1 LKDNL
6 ELASSYSLADEL
18 VAIPKFLVSSNLEIG
33 KETFDSLFERDSMR
47 SKFVILEIIFK
58 I

>member
-6 ELASSYSLADEL
+6 ELASSHSLADEL
-18 VAIPKFLVSSNLEIG
+18 VAILVFFVSPHLEIG
-33 KETFDSLFERDSMR
+33 KETFDSLFERDSMD

-58 I
+58 V

>member
-6 ELASSYSLADEL
+6 VLASSHSLTDEL
-18 VAIPKFLVSSNLEIG
+18 VAIFVSLVSPHLEIG
-33 KETFDSLFERDSMR
+33 KETFDSLFERDSMP

-58 I
+58 V

>member
-18 VAIPKFLVSSNLEIG
+18 VAVLVFFVSPHLEIG

-58 I
+58 V